1 MIVKILMVFLFDK
14 TDFIQFRRP
23 LDQFFKIPVSADFS
37 RDAKNM

>member
-14 TDFIQFRRP
+14 TDFIQFRCP
-23 LDQFFKIPVSADFS
+23 LDQFFKIPVSTDFL